1 MALETSPEKPA
12 AVRTVS
18 QLVARWIDRLGSI
31 WVEGQVAQL
40 TRRPGTNTAFLTLR
54 DTAAD
59 LSISVTCKR
68 RVLDAALPPVTE
80 GDRVVIYAKPTFYAG
95 RGTFSLSATDI
106 RHVGLGELLARLE
119 RLKVTLAAEGL
130 FDLNRKR
137 ALPFLPRGIGL
148 ICGRASAAER
158 DVIENAKRR
167 WPGVTFHTRE
177 VAVQGPNAA
186 ASVTEALLELDA
198 HHGVDVIVITRGG
211 GSAEDLLPFSEES
224 LVRAVAMAA
233 TPVISAI
240 GHEQDSPLL
249 DLVAD
254 FRASTPTDA
263 ARHVV
268 PDVLVELAGVASART
283 RLRESI
289 SGHLQREQHL
299 VDQMRGRPVMAAP
312 VTMVFEHERRLAEW
326 RHRSQR
332 AICSYL
338 DAAVNELS
346 HTRARVRALSP
357 QATLDRGYAVV
368 QGDDGSVLRTPPPGG
383 SRLLVRVAQGQFT
396 ATSNEES

>member
-1 MALETSPEKPA
+1 
-12 AVRTVS
+12 VS

-68 RVLDAALPPVTE
+68 RVLDAALPPIAE
-80 GDRVVIYAKPTFYAG
+80 GDRVVIYAKPTFYAA
-95 RGTFSLSATDI
+95 RGTLSLAAVDI

-119 RLKVTLAAEGL
+119 RLKATLALEGL
-130 FDLNRKR
+130 FDVDRKR

-148 ICGRASAAER
+148 ICGRSSAAER
-158 DVIENAKRR
+158 DVVENAKRR
-167 WPGVTFHTRE
+167 WPGVMFHTRE
-177 VAVQGPNAA
+177 VAVQGPAA
-186 ASVTEALLELDA
+186 AAAVTEALRELDR
-198 HHGVDVIVITRGG
+198 HHDVDVIVITRGG

-224 LVRAVAMAA
+224 LIRAVAMAA
-233 TPVISAI
+233 TPVVSAI

-254 FRASTPTDA
+254 VRASTPTDA
-263 ARHVV
+263 ARRVV
-268 PDVLVELAGVASART
+268 PDVHVELAGVAASRT
-283 RLRESI
+283 RIRDSI
-289 SGHLQREQHL
+289 SVRLAREQHL
-299 VDQMRGRPVMAAP
+299 VDQLRSRPVMAAP
-312 VTMVFEHERRLAEW
+312 VTMVVDHERRLTEL
-326 RHRSQR
+326 RHRGRR
-332 AICSYL
+332 AISSHV
-338 DAAVNELS
+338 DAALNELS

-357 QATLDRGYAVV
+357 QATLDRGYALV
-368 QGDDGSVLRTPPPGG
+368 QSDDGAVLRTPPRGG
-383 SRLLVRVAQGQFT
+383 SRLLVRVAEGQFT

>member
-1 MALETSPEKPA
+1 
-12 AVRTVS
+12 VS

-68 RVLDAALPPVTE
+68 RVLDAALPPIAE
-80 GDRVVIYAKPTFYAG
+80 GDRVVIYAKPTFYAA
-95 RGTFSLSATDI
+95 RGTLSLAAVDI

-119 RLKVTLAAEGL
+119 RLKATLALEGL
-130 FDLNRKR
+130 FDVDRKR

-148 ICGRASAAER
+148 ICGRSSAAER
-158 DVIENAKRR
+158 DVVENAKRR
-167 WPGVTFHTRE
+167 WPGVMFHTRE
-177 VAVQGPNAA
+177 VAVQGPAA
-186 ASVTEALLELDA
+186 AAAVTEALRELDR
-198 HHGVDVIVITRGG
+198 HHDVDVIVITRGG

-224 LVRAVAMAA
+224 LIRAVAMAA
-233 TPVISAI
+233 TPVVSAI

-254 FRASTPTDA
+254 VRASTPTDA
-263 ARHVV
+263 ARRVV
-268 PDVLVELAGVASART
+268 PDVHVELAGVAASRT
-283 RLRESI
+283 RIRDSI
-289 SGHLQREQHL
+289 SVLLAREQHL
-299 VDQMRGRPVMAAP
+299 VDQLRSRPVMAAP
-312 VTMVFEHERRLAEW
+312 VTMVVDHERRLTEL
-326 RHRSQR
+326 RHRGRR
-332 AICSYL
+332 AISSHV
-338 DAAVNELS
+338 DAALNELS

-357 QATLDRGYAVV
+357 QATLDRGYALV
-368 QGDDGSVLRTPPPGG
+368 QGDDGAVLRTPPRGG
-383 SRLLVRVAQGQFT
+383 SRLLVRVAEGQFT

>member
-40 TRRPGTNTAFLTLR
+40 TRRPGTNTVFLTLR

-68 RVLDAALPPVTE
+68 RVLDAALPAITE

-130 FDLNRKR
+130 FDLDRKR

-186 ASVTEALLELDA
+186 SSVTEALVELDA

-224 LVRAVAMAA
+224 LVRAVALAA

-268 PDVLVELAGVASART
+268 PDVLAELAGVASART

-289 SGHLQREQHL
+289 LGHLQREQHL
-299 VDQMRGRPVMAAP
+299 VHQLRGRPVMAAP
-312 VTMVFEHERRLAEW
+312 VTMVIEHERRLAEW
-326 RHRSQR
+326 RNRSHR
-332 AICSYL
+332 AIASRV
-338 DAAVNELS
+338 DAAQNELT

-368 QGDDGSVLRTPPPGG
+368 QSDDGSVLRTPPPGG
-383 SRLLVRVAQGQFT
+383 SRLLVRVAEGQFT
-396 ATSNEES
+396 ATSNEEP